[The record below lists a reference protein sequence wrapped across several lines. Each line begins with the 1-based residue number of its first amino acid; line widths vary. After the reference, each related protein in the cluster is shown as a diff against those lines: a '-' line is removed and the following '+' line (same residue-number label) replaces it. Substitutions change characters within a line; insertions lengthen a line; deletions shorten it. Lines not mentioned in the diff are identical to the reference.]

1 MRRLSNLRPVVALFW
16 GDDRHML
23 VYGVLLSL
31 STALAGIALLGL
43 SGWFIVATSIAG
55 ATSATALAFDVFMP
69 SAGIRLLA
77 ISRTASRYGERLTTH
92 DATLRVLARLRETV
106 FRGYASARA
115 ARSLA
120 ANPSR
125 MLFRLTVDIDALDS
139 LYLRVI
145 SPVIAAGIAAIFVA
159 VALAFVHSVL
169 GLAVGVAL
177 MAGGL
182 GLPLLVSRRA
192 AASSRRRAYA
202 LEVLRSRSIDLVRG
216 QADLAMVGR
225 LGAHLRAIEAAD
237 IRLGEADRALNRA
250 EADTGFGLG
259 MLSAV
264 LLSGVLVA
272 AAFLAEAGT
281 IGAPGAAF
289 AALLVL
295 ASLEPFGL
303 LRSGAVEFGRTVQA
317 AARLAPRLEP
327 DPARRPTQ
335 EGEPAKA
342 AVAPDI
348 AVRLD
353 DVEIRHP
360 GAGLPVLSGV
370 TLTIRASE
378 RVALV
383 GASGAGKSTFLSLL
397 ARELTPARGVVLACR
412 LAVLTQR
419 IELFRDTLRGNLA
432 IARTSATDKELLEA
446 LSQAGLA
453 DHVASLA
460 TGLDTMLGEGGAG
473 LSAGQARRLAL
484 ARLLLRDPPLWLLDE
499 PSEALDGETARDLLA
514 RLHACARGRTVLIA
528 THSRREA
535 DLADRI
541 LVMRNGHIVADI
553 ARGTTEFNAE
563 LCQLRPD

>member
-1 MRRLSNLRPVVALFW
+1 MSRLSSLRPLVALFW
-16 GDDRHML
+16 GGDRRML

-77 ISRTASRYGERLTTH
+77 IGRTASRYGERLTTH

-145 SPVIAAGIAAIFVA
+145 APVMAAGIAAIFVS
-159 VALAFVHSVL
+159 VALAFVHPL
-169 GLAVGVAL
+169 IGLAVGVAL
-177 MAGGL
+177 LAGGL
-182 GLPLLVSRRA
+182 GIPFLVSRRA
-192 AASSRRRAYA
+192 VASSRRRAYA

-216 QADLAMVGR
+216 QADLAMAGR
-225 LGAHLRAIEAAD
+225 LGAHLRAVEAAD
-237 IRLGEADRALNRA
+237 IRLGGADRALNRA
-250 EADTGFGLG
+250 EADAGFGLG
-259 MLSAV
+259 VLSAA

-272 AAFLAEAGT
+272 TAFLAEAGT
-281 IGAPGAAF
+281 IGAAVAAF
-289 AALLVL
+289 AVLLVL

-303 LRSGAVEFGRTVQA
+303 LRRGAVEFGRTLQA
-317 AARLAPRLEP
+317 AARLAPRL
-327 DPARRPTQ
+327 
-335 EGEPAKA
+335 
-342 AVAPDI
+342 APDAAQKNQSARETGI
-348 AVRLD
+348 AIRLD
-353 DVEIRHP
+353 DVEVRHR
-360 GAGLPVLSGV
+360 GADLPVLSGI
-370 TLTIRASE
+370 TLSIRAGE

-383 GASGAGKSTFLSLL
+383 GASGAGKSSLLSLL
-397 ARELTPARGVVLACR
+397 AGELTPAKGVVLACP

-419 IELFRDTLRGNLA
+419 TELFRDTLRGNLA
-432 IARTSATDKELLEA
+432 IARPSATDEEMLEA
-446 LSQAGLA
+446 LRQAGLA
-453 DHVASLA
+453 DHVASLS
-460 TGLDTMLGEGGAG
+460 TGLNTMLGEGGAG

-499 PSEALDGETARDLLA
+499 PTEALDGETARDLLA